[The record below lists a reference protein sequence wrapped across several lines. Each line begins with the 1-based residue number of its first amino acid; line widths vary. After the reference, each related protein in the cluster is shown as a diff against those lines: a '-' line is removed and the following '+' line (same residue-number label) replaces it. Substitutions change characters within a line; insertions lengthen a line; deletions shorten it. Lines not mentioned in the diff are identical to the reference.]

1 MKSRIRFISRLLRAH
16 DRRRSSSPVIPALGW
31 TIFQINQQYRSNH
44 FWQIN
49 RGNG

>member
-1 MKSRIRFISRLLRAH
+1 MKSRIRFISRLLR
-16 DRRRSSSPVIPALGW
+16 RRDARRNATPTIPSTGW
-31 TIFQINQQYRSNH
+31 TIYLINQQYRLNH